1 MNRPFSIILTGSL
14 ILTAAVGLSACG
26 KKSGDSDTNVVE
38 MNASDGSM
46 NDMTV
51 VESAT
56 LDQAGGAVSADNAVA
71 VDSATEAGNA
81 SNASNAN

>member
-1 MNRPFSIILTGSL
+1 MSRSTRIIIASSL
-14 ILTAAVGLSACG
+14 ILAAAGLTACG
-26 KKSGDSDTNVVE
+26 KSGDGVDSNVVE

-56 LDQAGGAVSADNAVA
+56 LDQAGGAMADNGA
-71 VDSATEAGNA
+71 DAGNA
-81 SNASNAN
+81 SNAM

>member
-1 MNRPFSIILTGSL
+1 MNRTFSIIVASSL
-14 ILTAAVGLSACG
+14 VLGAASLSGCG
-26 KKSGDSDTNVVE
+26 KKDADATNVVE

-56 LDQAGGAVSADNAVA
+56 LDQAGAAAGN
-71 VDSATEAGNA
+71 SATAD
-81 SNASNAN
+81 NASNAN

>member
-1 MNRPFSIILTGSL
+1 MHRSTGIIVASSL
-14 ILTAAVGLSACG
+14 ILAAAGLSGCG
-26 KKSGDSDTNVVE
+26 KKGGEAETNVVE

-56 LDQAGGAVSADNAVA
+56 LDQAGGAMADTNAA
-71 VDSATEAGNA
+71 DSGNA
-81 SNASNAN
+81 SNAN

>member
-1 MNRPFSIILTGSL
+1 MKRTVSIVVISSL
-14 ILTAAVGLSACG
+14 ILVATGLAGCG
-26 KKSGDSDTNVVE
+26 KKDGDETNVVE

-56 LDQAGGAVSADNAVA
+56 LDQAGVAAGNSAA
-71 VDSATEAGNA
+71 AGNA
-81 SNASNAN
+81 SNAM

>member
-1 MNRPFSIILTGSL
+1 MTRRFSILIASSL
-14 ILTAAVGLSACG
+14 ILGAAGLTGCG
-26 KKSGDSDTNVVE
+26 KKADDATNVVE

-56 LDQAGGAVSADNAVA
+56 LDQAGATAGNSDTAD
-71 VDSATEAGNA
+71 NA
-81 SNASNAN
+81 SNAM

>member
-1 MNRPFSIILTGSL
+1 MKRTASIILVGSL
-14 ILTAAVGLSACG
+14 ALAAAGLTSCG
-26 KKSGDSDTNVVE
+26 KKDGGADTTNLVE

-56 LDQAGGAVSADNAVA
+56 LDQAGAAAAADNGTTTDGTAA
-71 VDSATEAGNA
+71 ENA
-81 SNASNAN
+81 SNAM

>member
-1 MNRPFSIILTGSL
+1 MKRSVSLLLVGSL
-14 ILTAAVGLSACG
+14 MFATAGLSSCG
-26 KKSGDSDTNVVE
+26 KKDDGDMTNIVQ

-56 LDQAGGAVSADNAVA
+56 LDKAGAAAAADN
-71 VDSATEAGNA
+71 EMMGGNS
-81 SNASNAN
+81 SNAM

>member
-1 MNRPFSIILTGSL
+1 MKRSIGLLLASGLLLGTAGLTG
-14 ILTAAVGLSACG
+14 CG
-26 KKSGDSDTNVVE
+26 KTENGDATNIVE

-56 LDQAGGAVSADNAVA
+56 LDQAGAAASNVA
-71 VDSATEAGNA
+71 GDNA
-81 SNASNAN
+81 SNAM

>member
-1 MNRPFSIILTGSL
+1 MQRSIGVILITGL
-14 ILTAAVGLSACG
+14 MLGTAALSGCGEKVGEST
-26 KKSGDSDTNVVE
+26 TNLVE

-56 LDQAGGAVSADNAVA
+56 LDQAGGAMVDNAA
-71 VDSATEAGNA
+71 EPENGSE
-81 SNASNAN
+81 ASNAN

>member
-1 MNRPFSIILTGSL
+1 MKPSISILLAGSL
-14 ILTAAVGLSACG
+14 VIIAAGLSSCG
-26 KKSGDSDTNVVE
+26 KKDGDTGTNIVE

-56 LDQAGGAVSADNAVA
+56 LDQAGSAAADNGTA
-71 VDSATEAGNA
+71 EAGNG
-81 SNASNAN
+81 SNAM

>member
-1 MNRPFSIILTGSL
+1 MKRSVSIILTTSI
-14 ILTAAVGLSACG
+14 ILAAGLTGCG
-26 KKSGDSDTNVVE
+26 KKDGGDTNVIE

-56 LDQAGGAVSADNAVA
+56 LDQAGAAAGNSA
-71 VDSATEAGNA
+71 EPGNA
-81 SNASNAN
+81 SNAM

>member
-1 MNRPFSIILTGSL
+1 MNRTVSIIVVSSL
-14 ILTAAVGLSACG
+14 ILAAGGLAGC
-26 KKSGDSDTNVVE
+26 KKKAADDTNVVE

-56 LDQAGGAVSADNAVA
+56 LDQAGTTAGNDANAA
-71 VDSATEAGNA
+71 APAGNA
-81 SNASNAN
+81 SNAM

>member
-1 MNRPFSIILTGSL
+1 MKPSVSLFLAGTL
-14 ILTAAVGLSACG
+14 ILTAIGLSSCG
-26 KKSGDSDTNVVE
+26 KKDADTGTNIVE

-56 LDQAGGAVSADNAVA
+56 LDQAGAAAADNGAA
-71 VDSATEAGNA
+71 ETPAETGNA
-81 SNASNAN
+81 SNAQ

>member
-1 MNRPFSIILTGSL
+1 MKRTASIILAGSL
-14 ILTAAVGLSACG
+14 GLAAAGLSSCG
-26 KKSGDSDTNVVE
+26 KKDAGADTNIVE

-56 LDQAGGAVSADNAVA
+56 LDQAGVAAAADNGMT
-71 VDSATEAGNA
+71 TENA
-81 SNASNAN
+81 SNAM

>member
-1 MNRPFSIILTGSL
+1 MKRSATIIIASTLIIGATSL
-14 ILTAAVGLSACG
+14 SGCG
-26 KKSGDSDTNVVE
+26 KKEGDATNVVE

-56 LDQAGGAVSADNAVA
+56 LDQAGAAAGNGATA
-71 VDSATEAGNA
+71 ENA
-81 SNASNAN
+81 SNAM

>member
-1 MNRPFSIILTGSL
+1 MRRSISIILISGIIVAT
-14 ILTAAVGLSACG
+14 GLSGCG
-26 KKSGDSDTNVVE
+26 KKGGDAETNIVE

-56 LDQAGGAVSADNAVA
+56 LDQAGGAVAGNSGD
-71 VDSATEAGNA
+71 AGNA
-81 SNASNAN
+81 SNAM

>member
-1 MNRPFSIILTGSL
+1 MKRTASIVIASSL
-14 ILTAAVGLSACG
+14 ILAAAGLTGCG
-26 KKSGDSDTNVVE
+26 KKGGDETNVVE

-56 LDQAGGAVSADNAVA
+56 LDQAGVAAGNGATAAD
-71 VDSATEAGNA
+71 NA
-81 SNASNAN
+81 SNAM

>member
-1 MNRPFSIILTGSL
+1 MKRSITIILTTGL
-14 ILTAAVGLSACG
+14 MLGTAALSGCG
-26 KKSGDSDTNVVE
+26 SKGGDSATNVVE

-56 LDQAGGAVSADNAVA
+56 LDQADGAL
-71 VDSATEAGNA
+71 TGNA
-81 SNASNAN
+81 AEPENASNAN

>member
-1 MNRPFSIILTGSL
+1 MQRTVSIVLSTCL
-14 ILTAAVGLSACG
+14 ILTAAGLSACG
-26 KKSGDSDTNVVE
+26 KNGGDDTNVVE

-56 LDQAGGAVSADNAVA
+56 LDQTGGATGADNNSV
-71 VDSATEAGNA
+71 EAENA
-81 SNASNAN
+81 SNTM

>member
-1 MNRPFSIILTGSL
+1 MKRTISILATTGIILAAASL
-14 ILTAAVGLSACG
+14 SGCG
-26 KKSGDSDTNVVE
+26 KKASDETNVVE

-56 LDQAGGAVSADNAVA
+56 LDQAGGAAAGNGA
-71 VDSATEAGNA
+71 EAGNA
-81 SNASNAN
+81 SNTM

>member
-1 MNRPFSIILTGSL
+1 MYRSTSIIVASSL
-14 ILTAAVGLSACG
+14 ILTAAGLSGCG
-26 KKSGDSDTNVVE
+26 KKSEAETNVVE

-56 LDQAGGAVSADNAVA
+56 LDQAGGAMADTNAA
-71 VDSATEAGNA
+71 EAGNA
-81 SNASNAN
+81 SNAN

>member
-1 MNRPFSIILTGSL
+1 MKRSVTIIASGLL
-14 ILTAAVGLSACG
+14 LAAGLSGCG
-26 KKSGDSDTNVVE
+26 KSGGASDANVVE

-56 LDQAGGAVSADNAVA
+56 LDQAGGADAAANGA
-71 VDSATEAGNA
+71 EAENA
-81 SNASNAN
+81 SNAM

>member
-1 MNRPFSIILTGSL
+1 MNRTVSIIIASSL
-14 ILTAAVGLSACG
+14 ILTAGGLVGC
-26 KKSGDSDTNVVE
+26 KKKAADDTNVVE

-56 LDQAGGAVSADNAVA
+56 LDQAGTTAGN
-71 VDSATEAGNA
+71 DSANSAAPGNA
-81 SNASNAN
+81 SNAM